1 MVGLSTLF
9 LESLFESLTLWH
21 ILKCNDFKKKQKQKK
36 PTSLPFLFIILVWF
50 RCVIEAQT
58 GRAKSNKILLS
69 PQPDKPVQDKEDEK
83 AEEQHVAQQF
93 GLTAPGQLLDS
104 ADGGTK
110 QAARGVKVCVLK

>member
-1 MVGLSTLF
+1 MTL
-9 LESLFESLTLWH
+9 
-21 ILKCNDFKKKQKQKK
+21 KKN
-36 PTSLPFLFIILVWF
+36 TSLPFLFIILVWF

-110 QAARGVKVCVLK
+110 QAARGVKVCVHIVQHCVLVFDFCANVNGETF

>member
-21 ILKCNDFKKKQKQKK
+21 ILKCNDLKKT
-36 PTSLPFLFIILVWF
+36 TSLPFLFIILVWF

-69 PQPDKPVQDKEDEK
+69 PQPDKPVQDKEDKK

-110 QAARGVKVCVLK
+110 QAARRVKVCVLK